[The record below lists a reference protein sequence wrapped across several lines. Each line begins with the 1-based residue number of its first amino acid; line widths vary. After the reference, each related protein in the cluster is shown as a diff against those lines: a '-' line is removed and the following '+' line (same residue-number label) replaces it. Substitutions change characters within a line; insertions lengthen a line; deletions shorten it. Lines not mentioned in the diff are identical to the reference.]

1 MATTAEFSG
10 NVSPRTS
17 GASPQQRPPN
27 ALSPQKF
34 PHPAALREAED
45 SSADFRV
52 AAPIASAPTSDR
64 GALNLPLISANF
76 EQHFKP
82 SNGVSKQNFQVN
94 LRSTVD
100 VPAAPVSVNSTEQQN
115 VSYARITAPPT
126 VRQPDLPAHNFRA
139 LRPVRHG
146 DQGDKP
152 RQSRELKA
160 ELQSLWKISSPWH
173 LMPMG
178 KGYYTLRFQSQE
190 DKATAKANLLWN
202 LSVGSLR
209 LRDWVRYF
217 NPYKE
222 SSSLAQVWVRI
233 YYLPVEFWHPEIIS
247 GIGSWLGQPLKI
259 DGNSMTED
267 VGHFVR
273 MLVEIDLAQLL
284 PMTLNI
290 DGGDNEFSVEFSYE
304 YIPIFCHRCK
314 ITDRN
319 GTLSGRRWYK
329 LRC

>member
-1 MATTAEFSG
+1 MGFLSKTFKLI
-10 NVSPRTS
+10 S
-17 GASPQQRPPN
+17 GARCMS
-27 ALSPQKF
+27 
-34 PHPAALREAED
+34 
-45 SSADFRV
+45 
-52 AAPIASAPTSDR
+52 
-64 GALNLPLISANF
+64 
-76 EQHFKP
+76 
-82 SNGVSKQNFQVN
+82 
-94 LRSTVD
+94 
-100 VPAAPVSVNSTEQQN
+100 PAAPVSVNSTEQQN
-115 VSYARITAPPT
+115 VSYARITAPQKF
-126 VRQPDLPAHNFRA
+126 RQPDLPAHNFCA

-146 DQGDKP
+146 DQGTLVIPRDIQDSQLKKFKNALIGRLLLNKGDKP

-178 KGYYTLRFQSQE
+178 KGYYTLRFQSKE

-222 SSSLAQVWVRI
+222 SSSLAQMWVRI
-233 YYLPVEFWHPEIIS
+233 YHLPVEFWHPEIIS

-273 MLVEIDLAQLL
+273 MLIEIDLAQTL
-284 PMTLNI
+284 PMMLNI
-290 DGGDNEFSVEFSYE
+290 DGGDYEFSVEFSYE

-314 ITDRN
+314 ITGHSMEKCRKSDKSQGKDNR
-319 GTLSGRRWYK
+319 
-329 LRC
+329 